1 MKYQQK
7 SIIVKIALSILSTI
21 YRNMLF
27 ESFVGVSNV
36 SSLAKLL
43 YLFVYI
49 HIVYNYNIITEG
61 FG

>member
-1 MKYQQK
+1 MKYQQI

-27 ESFVGVSNV
+27 DSFVGVSNV

-43 YLFVYI
+43 YLSVYI
-49 HIVYNYNIITEG
+49 HIVYNYNY
-61 FG
+61 